1 MSFSE
6 VELPSNRKFGFFFSF
21 LLFLFAAYFLYVQ
34 SYILASSL
42 SFVALLLLVITV
54 LNDKILLPLNS
65 LWIRFGMF
73 LGMIIS
79 PIIMGI
85 IFFVLITPYGVL
97 MRIFGRDVLRLQ
109 KIGNKSHW
117 IIRSK
122 DSLNSNLEHQF

>member
-85 IFFVLITPYGVL
+85 IFFDVLI
-97 MRIFGRDVLRLQ
+97 
-109 KIGNKSHW
+109 K
-117 IIRSK
+117 
-122 DSLNSNLEHQF
+122 